1 MKIKEINLGEL
12 DYPYLLSQIYSPPK
26 KLYVLGNA
34 QILREKSIA
43 IVGCRDASNYGKNIT
58 KELAYNLGKNNI
70 ITVSGLAKGI
80 DTFCH
85 IGSVEAGARTIAVV
99 AHGLDMIYPKENRNL
114 AIRILKSGGAIVSE
128 YDLGKK
134 PLKQNFPARNRLISG
149 LAESTVVVEAKKESG
164 SLITANFALN
174 EGRDVYAVPGNI
186 NNANSEGTNELIK
199 NGANVLTSYRDLLN
213 VEILRKL

>member
-1 MKIKEINLGEL
+1 MKIQEINLGEL

-43 IVGCRDASNYGKNIT
+43 IVGCREASNYGKNIT

-114 AIRILKSGGAIVSE
+114 AIRILTCGGAIVSE
-128 YDLGKK
+128 YNIGEK
-134 PLKQNFPARNRLISG
+134 PLKQNFPARNRIISG

-174 EGRDVYAVPGNI
+174 EGRNVFAVPGNI
-186 NNANSEGTNELIK
+186 NSKNSEGTNELIK
-199 NGANVLTSYRDLLN
+199 NGANVLTSYKDLFN
-213 VEILRKL
+213 N

>member
-1 MKIKEINLGEL
+1 MKIQEINLGEL

-43 IVGCRDASNYGKNIT
+43 IVGCRNASNYGKNIT

-114 AIRILKSGGAIVSE
+114 AIKILNLGGALVSE
-128 YDLGKK
+128 YKIGEK
-134 PLKQNFPARNRLISG
+134 PLKQNFPARNRIISG
-149 LAESTVVVEAKKESG
+149 LSETTVVVEAKKESG

-174 EGRDVYAVPGNI
+174 EGRNVFAVPGNV
-186 NNANSEGTNELIK
+186 NSKNSEGTNELIK
-199 NGANVLTSYRDLLN
+199 NGANALTSYCDLL
-213 VEILRKL
+213 